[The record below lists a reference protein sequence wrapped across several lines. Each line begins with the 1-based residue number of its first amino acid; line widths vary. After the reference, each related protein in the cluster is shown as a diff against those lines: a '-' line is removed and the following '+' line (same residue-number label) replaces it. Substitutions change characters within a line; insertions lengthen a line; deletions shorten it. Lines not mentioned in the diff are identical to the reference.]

1 VPIVLVYISS
11 LMLASE
17 IRSRFLAFFES
28 HGHAVR
34 SSSSL
39 VPMDDPTL
47 LFTNAGMVQFKEYFL
62 GQSTADWKRAVTAQ
76 RCLRVSGKHND
87 LENVGYTARHHT
99 LFEMLGNFSFGDYFK
114 KEAIFFG
121 WDFLT
126 REVGLDGTRMTV
138 SVFREDDDAYELWHK
153 TMGIPASRIVRFD
166 EKDNFWSMGA
176 TGPCGPCSEILYD
189 QGEGVGCGRPGCAV
203 GCDCDRFLEIWN
215 LVFMQFNQDESGT
228 RTPLPKPSIDTGM
241 GLERLAGVVQG
252 VTSNYDTDLFRP
264 ILDGISG
271 QCGVPIGKSPA
282 FDAAMRVVAD
292 HARATAFLIADGIV
306 PSNEGRGYVLR
317 RIMRRALRHGKKLG
331 FDGPFLHRVAGVVV
345 EGFREAYPELAQSAS
360 FIDTVAYQEERRFL
374 ETLDA
379 GLRMVEE
386 EFSRMSGGGN
396 VFPGEVAFKLYDTYG
411 FPADLTADLCRERGV
426 ALDSAGFEKEM
437 EKQRAQSRV
446 SWKGGE
452 VGAQDALAG
461 ELSRAGISVDFV
473 GYERIE
479 SDARVVAVFRE
490 GRRVPSAASGE
501 EAELVT
507 DVTPFYGESGG
518 QAGDTGEVQGDGF
531 ALRVEDTRRVSA
543 DQVIHRVKVLSGTLR
558 EGQGARLRIDETSR
572 RLTEGNHTATHLLQ
586 AALRKILGTHVKQ
599 AGSYVG
605 PDKLRFDF
613 SHFEALS
620 PETLSAVEEEV
631 NRVVFS
637 PRPVTWESLPYEQA
651 VAAGAMAFFG
661 EKYADVVRM
670 VTVPEVSRELC
681 GGTHVRNTSEIGLF
695 HILSE
700 GAVAAGVRRIEAVT
714 GLPAWRCLREEA
726 GMLHGM
732 ARELKVAAPEVPE
745 RVRKLSGQIKA
756 LEKALQEA
764 RRRSSRDLVGEILSG
779 AKEVGGVRRVSA
791 EVEAMDPAALRD
803 LADAVKGKLSSGIL
817 LLGARE
823 GERCHLVAGVTSDLT
838 GRFSA
843 SDIVRKA
850 AALVGG
856 GGGGRKDMAQ
866 AGGSRVEH
874 LQEAL
879 ASISTWE

>member
-1 VPIVLVYISS
+1 MSKTGAQL
-11 LMLASE
+11 
-17 IRSRFLAFFES
+17 RSAFLAYFEKN
-28 HGHAVR
+28 GHKILPSA
-34 SSSSL
+34 SL
-39 VPMDDPTL
+39 VPGNDPTL

-62 GQSTADWKRAVTAQ
+62 GLSSADWKRAATAQ

-114 KEAIFFG
+114 KDAIFFG

-126 REVGLDGTRMTV
+126 REVGLDGARMTV
-138 SVFREDDDAYELWHK
+138 SVFREDDEAYDLWHK

-166 EKDNFWSMGA
+166 EKDNFWSMGP

-189 QGEGVGCGRPGCAV
+189 QGEGVGCGRPGCSV

-241 GLERLAGVVQG
+241 GLERLAGVAQG

-264 ILDGISG
+264 ILEGISRR
-271 QCGVPIGKSPA
+271 CGIPPGKSPVL
-282 FDAAMRVVAD
+282 DAAMRVVAD

-306 PSNEGRGYVLR
+306 PSNDGRGYVLR

-331 FDGPFLHRVAGVVV
+331 FDGPFLHRVAGTVV
-345 EGFREAYPELAQSAS
+345 EEFREAYPGLGQSAT
-360 FIDTVAYQEERRFL
+360 FIDTVAFQEERRFL

-386 EFSRMSGGGN
+386 EFSLMSRTGGK
-396 VFPGEVAFKLYDTYG
+396 VFPGEVAFRLYDTYG
-411 FPADLTADLCRERGV
+411 FPADLTADLCRERGF
-426 ALDSAGFEKEM
+426 ALDPSGFEAEM

-446 SWKGGE
+446 SWKGGD
-452 VGAQDALAG
+452 VGAQDAVAD
-461 ELSRAGISVDFV
+461 ELSRAGISVEFV
-473 GYERIE
+473 GYERLE
-479 SDARVVAVFRE
+479 SDARVVAIFRD
-490 GRRVPSAASGE
+490 GVRVDFASAGE

-518 QAGDTGEVQGDGF
+518 QAGDIGEVQGDDF
-531 ALRVEDTRRVSA
+531 SLRVRDTRRPSA
-543 DQVIHRVKVLSGTLR
+543 DQVIHRVQVLSGTVR
-558 EGQGARLRIDETSR
+558 EGQTARLRVDDPVR
-572 RLTEGNHTATHLLQ
+572 RLTQGNHTATHLLQ

-620 PETLSAVEEEV
+620 GETLYAVEEEV
-631 NRVVFS
+631 NRAVFS
-637 PRPVTWESLPYEQA
+637 PRPVAWEYLPYEKA

-661 EKYADVVRM
+661 EKYADIVRM
-670 VTVPEVSRELC
+670 VTVPDVSRELC
-681 GGTHVRNTSEIGLF
+681 GGTHVRNTAEIGLF

-714 GLPAWRCLREEA
+714 GLPAWRRLREEA
-726 GMLHGM
+726 ETLHGV
-732 ARELKVAAPEVPE
+732 ARELKVAAPEVPD
-745 RVRKLSGQIKA
+745 RVRKLAAQIKA
-756 LEKALQEA
+756 LEKSLQEA

-779 AKEVGGVRRVSA
+779 ARESGGVRRVAA
-791 EVEAMDPAALRD
+791 EVEPMDAAALRE
-803 LADAVKGKLSSGIL
+803 LADSLKGKLSSGIL

-823 GERCHLVAGVTSDLT
+823 GDRCHLVAGVTADLT

-866 AGGSRVEH
+866 AGGSRVEK
-874 LQEAL
+874 LPEAL
-879 ASISTWE
+879 ASISSWE

>member
-1 VPIVLVYISS
+1 MSMTGAQL
-11 LMLASE
+11 
-17 IRSRFLAFFES
+17 RSAFLEYFGKN
-28 HGHAVR
+28 GHKILPSA
-34 SSSSL
+34 SL
-39 VPMDDPTL
+39 VPTNDPTL
-47 LFTNAGMVQFKEYFL
+47 LFTNSGMVQFKEYFL
-62 GQSTADWKRAVTAQ
+62 GQSTADWKRAATAQ

-138 SVFREDDDAYELWHK
+138 SVFREDDDAYDLWHK
-153 TMGIPASRIVRFD
+153 TMGIPASRVVRFD

-189 QGEGVGCGRPGCAV
+189 QGEGVGCGRPGCAA

-228 RTPLPKPSIDTGM
+228 RTALPKPSIDTGM

-264 ILDGISG
+264 ILDGISR
-271 QCGVPIGKSPA
+271 QCGVPVGTSPA
-282 FDAAMRVVAD
+282 LDAAMRVVAD

-331 FDGPFLHRVAGVVV
+331 FDGPFLHRVAGIVV
-345 EGFREAYPELAQSAS
+345 EEFREAYPGLAQSAS
-360 FIDTVAYQEERRFL
+360 FVDTVAFQEERRFL

-386 EFSRMSGGGN
+386 EFSRMSGGGK

-437 EKQRAQSRV
+437 ERQRAQSRV

-452 VGAQDALAG
+452 IGAQDAVAG

-473 GYERIE
+473 GYERME
-479 SDARVVAVFRE
+479 SDARVVAVFRQGE
-490 GRRVPSAASGE
+490 RVASAAEGE
-501 EAELVT
+501 EADLVT

-518 QAGDTGEVQGDGF
+518 QAGDTGDALGDGF
-531 ALRVEDTRRVSA
+531 ALRVQDTRRVSA
-543 DQVIHRVKVLSGTLR
+543 DKVIHRVKILSGTLR
-558 EGQGARLRIDETSR
+558 EGQGARLRVDETSR
-572 RLTEGNHTATHLLQ
+572 RLTQGNHTATHLLQ
-586 AALRKILGTHVKQ
+586 AALRKVLGTHVKQ

-620 PETLSAVEEEV
+620 PETLSSVEEEV

-661 EKYADVVRM
+661 EKYADIVRM

-681 GGTHVRNTSEIGLF
+681 GGTHVRNTAEIGLF
-695 HILSE
+695 HILTE

-726 GMLHGM
+726 GTLHGV

-745 RVRKLSGQIKA
+745 RVRKLSAQIKS

-779 AKEVGGVRRVSA
+779 VKEVAGVRRVSA
-791 EVEAMDPAALRD
+791 EVEVMDAAALRD

-866 AGGSRVEH
+866 AGGSRGGN
-874 LQEAL
+874 LPEAL

>member
-1 VPIVLVYISS
+1 MSMTGAQL
-11 LMLASE
+11 
-17 IRSRFLAFFES
+17 RSAFLDYFAKN
-28 HGHAVR
+28 GHKILPSA
-34 SSSSL
+34 SL
-39 VPMDDPTL
+39 VPGNDPSL

-62 GQSTADWKRAVTAQ
+62 GQATADWKRATTAQ

-138 SVFREDDDAYELWHK
+138 SVFREDDEAYDLWHK
-153 TMGIPASRIVRFD
+153 TMGIPASRVVRFD

-228 RTPLPKPSIDTGM
+228 RTALPKPSIDTGM

-264 ILDGISG
+264 ILDGISR
-271 QCGVPIGKSPA
+271 QCGVPVGTSPA
-282 FDAAMRVVAD
+282 LDAAMRVVAD

-331 FDGPFLHRVAGVVV
+331 FDGPFLHRVAGIVV
-345 EGFREAYPELAQSAS
+345 EEFREAYPGLAQSAS
-360 FIDTVAYQEERRFL
+360 FVDTVAFQEERRFL

-386 EFSRMSGGGN
+386 EFSRMSGGGK

-437 EKQRAQSRV
+437 ERQRAQSRV

-452 VGAQDALAG
+452 IGAQDAVAG

-473 GYERIE
+473 GYERME
-479 SDARVVAVFRE
+479 SDARVVAVFRQGE
-490 GRRVPSAASGE
+490 RVASAAEGE
-501 EAELVT
+501 EADLVT

-518 QAGDTGEVQGDGF
+518 QAGDTGDALGDGF
-531 ALRVEDTRRVSA
+531 ALRVQDTRRVSA
-543 DQVIHRVKVLSGTLR
+543 DKVIHRVKILSGTLR
-558 EGQGARLRIDETSR
+558 EGQGARLRVDETSR
-572 RLTEGNHTATHLLQ
+572 RFTQGNHTATHLLQ
-586 AALRKILGTHVKQ
+586 AALRKVLGTHVKQ

-661 EKYADVVRM
+661 EKYADIVRM

-681 GGTHVRNTSEIGLF
+681 GGTHVRNTAEIGLF

-714 GLPAWRCLREEA
+714 GLPAWRVLREEA
-726 GMLHGM
+726 GTLHDV
-732 ARELKVAAPEVPE
+732 ARELKVAAPEVPD
-745 RVRKLSGQIKA
+745 RVRKLAAQIKA
-756 LEKALQEA
+756 SEKALQEA

-779 AKEVGGVRRVSA
+779 AKEVAGVRRVAA
-791 EVEAMDPAALRD
+791 EVEAMDAAALRD

-823 GERCHLVAGVTSDLT
+823 GERCHLVAGVTPDLT

-850 AALVGG
+850 AAVVGG

-866 AGGSRVEH
+866 AGGSRGGN
-874 LQEAL
+874 LPEAL

>member
-1 VPIVLVYISS
+1 MSMTGAQL
-11 LMLASE
+11 
-17 IRSRFLAFFES
+17 RSAFLDYFGRN
-28 HGHAVR
+28 GHKILPSA
-34 SSSSL
+34 SL
-39 VPMDDPTL
+39 VPGNDPTL

-62 GQSTADWKRAVTAQ
+62 GAATADWKRATTAQ

-126 REVGLDGTRMTV
+126 REVGLDGKRMTV
-138 SVFREDDDAYELWHK
+138 SVFREDDEAYDLWHK
-153 TMGIPASRIVRFD
+153 TMGIPASRVVRFD

-215 LVFMQFNQDESGT
+215 LVFMQFNQDESGK

-264 ILDGISG
+264 ILDGISR
-271 QCGVPIGKSPA
+271 QCGVPVGKSPPL
-282 FDAAMRVVAD
+282 DAAMRVVAD

-331 FDGPFLHRVAGVVV
+331 FDGPFLHKVAGIVVD
-345 EGFREAYPELAQSAS
+345 EFQEAYPGLAQSAS
-360 FIDTVAYQEERRFL
+360 FVDTVAFQEERRFL

-386 EFSRMSGGGN
+386 EFSRMSGGVK
-396 VFPGEVAFKLYDTYG
+396 VFPGEVAFRLYDTYG

-426 ALDSAGFEKEM
+426 ALDTAGFEKEM

-452 VGAQDALAG
+452 VGVQDAVAG

-473 GYERIE
+473 GYERME
-479 SDARVVAVFRE
+479 SDARVVAVFRQGE
-490 GRRVPSAASGE
+490 RVASAAAGE

-518 QAGDTGEVQGDGF
+518 QAGDIGDVRGDGF
-531 ALRVEDTRRVSA
+531 ALQVRDTRRVSA
-543 DQVIHRVKVLSGTLR
+543 DQVIHRVKVLSGAIR
-558 EGQGARLRIDETSR
+558 EGQAARLRVDEASR
-572 RLTEGNHTATHLLQ
+572 RLTQGNHTATHLLQ

-620 PETLSAVEEEV
+620 SETLSAVEEEV

-661 EKYADVVRM
+661 EKYADIVRM

-681 GGTHVRNTSEIGLF
+681 GGTHVRNTAEIGLF
-695 HILSE
+695 RILSE

-714 GLPAWRCLREEA
+714 GLPAWRSLQEEA
-726 GMLHGM
+726 GILHGV

-745 RVRKLSGQIKA
+745 RVRRLSAQIKA

-764 RRRSSRDLVGEILSG
+764 RRRSSRDLVGEILSL
-779 AKEVGGVRRVSA
+779 ASEVAGVRRVSA
-791 EVEAMDPAALRD
+791 EVEAMDAAALRD

-817 LLGARE
+817 LLGVRE
-823 GERCHLVAGVTSDLT
+823 GERCHLVAGVTPDLT
-838 GRFSA
+838 KRFSA

-866 AGGSRVEH
+866 AGGPLVGN
-874 LQEAL
+874 LPEAL

>member
-1 VPIVLVYISS
+1 MSMTGAQL
-11 LMLASE
+11 
-17 IRSRFLAFFES
+17 RSAFLDYFGKN
-28 HGHAVR
+28 GHKILPGA
-34 SSSSL
+34 SL
-39 VPMDDPTL
+39 VPANDPTL

-62 GQSTADWKRAVTAQ
+62 GQATADWKRAATAQ

-126 REVGLDGTRMTV
+126 REVGIDGARMTV
-138 SVFREDDDAYELWHK
+138 SVFREDDEAYDLWHK
-153 TMGIPASRIVRFD
+153 AMGIPDSRIVRFD
-166 EKDNFWSMGA
+166 EKDNFWSMGP

-252 VTSNYDTDLFRP
+252 VTSNYDTDLFLP
-264 ILDGISG
+264 ILDGISR
-271 QCGVPIGKSPA
+271 QCGVPAGKSPA
-282 FDAAMRVVAD
+282 LDAAMRVVAD

-317 RIMRRALRHGKKLG
+317 RIMRRALRYGKKLG
-331 FDGPFLHRVAGVVV
+331 FDGPFLHRVAGIVV
-345 EGFREAYPELAQSAS
+345 EEFRGAYPGLAQSAS
-360 FIDTVAYQEERRFL
+360 FVDTVAFQEERRFL

-386 EFSRMSGGGN
+386 EFSRMSGSGK

-426 ALDSAGFEKEM
+426 SLDSAGFEKEM
-437 EKQRAQSRV
+437 ERQRAQSRV

-452 VGAQDALAG
+452 VGAQDAVAD

-473 GYERIE
+473 GYERTD
-479 SDARVVAVFRE
+479 SDARVVAVFRQ
-490 GRRVPSAASGE
+490 GTRVASAAAGE
-501 EAELVT
+501 EVEMVT

-518 QAGDTGEVQGDGF
+518 QAGDTGEVRGDGF
-531 ALRVEDTRRVSA
+531 ALRVQDTRRVSA
-543 DQVIHRVKVLSGTLR
+543 DQVIHRVQVLSGTLR
-558 EGQGARLRIDETSR
+558 EGQGARLRVDEASR
-572 RLTEGNHTATHLLQ
+572 RLTQGNHTATHLLQ

-620 PETLSAVEEEV
+620 PETLSEVEEEV

-637 PRPVTWESLPYEQA
+637 PRAVTWESLPYEQA

-661 EKYADVVRM
+661 EKYADIVRM

-681 GGTHVRNTSEIGLF
+681 GGTHVRNTAEIGLF

-726 GMLHGM
+726 GTLHGV

-745 RVRKLSGQIKA
+745 RVRKLSAQIKA

-764 RRRSSRDLVGEILSG
+764 RRRSSRDMVGEILSG
-779 AKEVGGVRRVSA
+779 VKEVAGVRRVSA
-791 EVEAMDPAALRD
+791 EVEAMDAAALRD

-823 GERCHLVAGVTSDLT
+823 GDRCHLVAGVTPDLT

-850 AALVGG
+850 AAVVGG

-866 AGGSRVEH
+866 AGGPRVGN
-874 LQEAL
+874 LPEAL

>member
-1 VPIVLVYISS
+1 MTGAQL
-11 LMLASE
+11 
-17 IRSRFLAFFES
+17 RSAFLDYFGKN
-28 HGHAVR
+28 GHKILPGA
-34 SSSSL
+34 SL
-39 VPMDDPTL
+39 VPTNDPTL

-62 GQSTADWKRAVTAQ
+62 GQSTADWKRAATAQ

-87 LENVGYTARHHT
+87 LDNVGYTARHHT

-114 KEAIFFG
+114 KDAIFFG

-126 REVGLDGTRMTV
+126 REVGLDGARMTV
-138 SVFREDDDAYELWHK
+138 SVFREDDEAYDLWHR

-215 LVFMQFNQDESGT
+215 LVFMQFDQDESGT

-264 ILDGISG
+264 ILDGISR
-271 QCGVPIGKSPA
+271 QCGVPLGKSPA
-282 FDAAMRVVAD
+282 YDAAMRVVAD

-331 FDGPFLHRVAGVVV
+331 FDGPFLHRVAGIVV
-345 EGFREAYPELAQSAS
+345 EEFREAYPGLAQSAS
-360 FIDTVAYQEERRFL
+360 FIDTVAFQEERRFL

-386 EFSRMSGGGN
+386 EFSRMSGGCK

-426 ALDSAGFEKEM
+426 ALDSEGFGKEM

-452 VGAQDALAG
+452 IGAQDAVAG

-473 GYERIE
+473 GYERLE
-479 SDARVVAVFRE
+479 SDARVVAVFRQ
-490 GRRVPSAASGE
+490 GARVASAAAGE

-518 QAGDTGEVQGDGF
+518 QAGDTGDVQGDDF
-531 ALRVEDTRRVSA
+531 ALRVEDTRRVSSG
-543 DQVIHRVKVLSGTLR
+543 QIIHRVKVLSGTLR
-558 EGQGARLRIDETSR
+558 EGQAARLRVDETSR

-613 SHFEALS
+613 SHFDALS

-661 EKYADVVRM
+661 EKYADIVRM

-681 GGTHVRNTSEIGLF
+681 GGTHVRNTAGIGLF

-726 GMLHGM
+726 GTLHGV
-732 ARELKVAAPEVPE
+732 ARELNVAAPEVPE

-764 RRRSSRDLVGEILSG
+764 RRRSSRDLVGEILSF
-779 AKEVGGVRRVSA
+779 ASEVAGVRRVSA
-791 EVEAMDPAALRD
+791 EVEAMDAAALRD

-823 GERCHLVAGVTSDLT
+823 GERCHLVAGVTPDLT

-850 AALVGG
+850 ATLVGG

-866 AGGSRVEH
+866 AGGSRVEK
-874 LQEAL
+874 LPEAL

>member
-1 VPIVLVYISS
+1 MSMTGAQL
-11 LMLASE
+11 
-17 IRSRFLAFFES
+17 RSAFLDYFGKN
-28 HGHAVR
+28 GHKILPGA
-34 SSSSL
+34 SL
-39 VPMDDPTL
+39 VPGNDPTL
-47 LFTNAGMVQFKEYFL
+47 LFTNSGMVQFKEYFL
-62 GQSTADWKRAVTAQ
+62 GMSTADWKRATTAQ

-138 SVFREDDDAYELWHK
+138 SVFREDDEAYDLWHK
-153 TMGIPASRIVRFD
+153 TMGVPASRIVRFD

-215 LVFMQFNQDESGT
+215 LVFMQFDQDESGT
-228 RTPLPKPSIDTGM
+228 RTPLPRPSIDTGM

-252 VTSNYDTDLFRP
+252 VTSNYETDLFRP
-264 ILDGISG
+264 ILDGISR
-271 QCGVPIGKSPA
+271 QCGVPVGDSPVL
-282 FDAAMRVVAD
+282 DAAMRVVAD

-331 FDGPFLHRVAGVVV
+331 FDGPFLHRVAGIVV
-345 EGFREAYPELAQSAS
+345 EEFREAYPGLAQSAS
-360 FIDTVAYQEERRFL
+360 FIDTVAFQEERRFL

-379 GLRMVEE
+379 GLRMIEE
-386 EFSRMSGGGN
+386 EFSRMSGGGK
-396 VFPGEVAFKLYDTYG
+396 VFPGEVAFRLYDTYG

-426 ALDSAGFEKEM
+426 ALDSEGFEKEM

-452 VGAQDALAG
+452 IGAQDAVAG
-461 ELSRAGISVDFV
+461 ELSRAGISVEFV
-473 GYERIE
+473 GYERME
-479 SDARVVAVFRE
+479 SDARVVAVFRQ
-490 GRRVPSAASGE
+490 GARVASAASGE
-501 EAELVT
+501 EAEMVT

-518 QAGDTGEVQGDGF
+518 QAGDTGDAQGDGF
-531 ALRVEDTRRVSA
+531 TLRVQDTRRMAA
-543 DQVIHRVKVLSGTLR
+543 DQVVHRVKVLSGTLR
-558 EGQGARLRIDETSR
+558 EGQGARLRVDETSR
-572 RLTEGNHTATHLLQ
+572 RLTQGNHTATHLLQ

-620 PETLSAVEEEV
+620 PETLSAVEEEA

-681 GGTHVRNTSEIGLF
+681 GGTHVRNTAEIGLF

-700 GAVAAGVRRIEAVT
+700 GAVAAGVRRVEAVT

-726 GMLHGM
+726 GTLHGV
-732 ARELKVAAPEVPE
+732 ARELNVAAPDVPE
-745 RVRKLSGQIKA
+745 RVRKLSAQIKA

-764 RRRSSRDLVGEILSG
+764 RRRSSRDLVGEILSF
-779 AKEVGGVRRVSA
+779 ASEVAGVRRVSA
-791 EVEAMDPAALRD
+791 EVEAMDAAALRD

-817 LLGARE
+817 LLGARD
-823 GERCHLVAGVTSDLT
+823 GERCHLVAGVTPDLT

-866 AGGSRVEH
+866 AGGSRVGN
-874 LQEAL
+874 LPEAL

>member
-1 VPIVLVYISS
+1 MSKTGAQL
-11 LMLASE
+11 
-17 IRSRFLAFFES
+17 RSAFLAYFEKN
-28 HGHAVR
+28 GHKILPSA
-34 SSSSL
+34 SL
-39 VPMDDPTL
+39 VPGNDPTL

-62 GQSTADWKRAVTAQ
+62 GLSSADWKRAATAQ

-114 KEAIFFG
+114 KDAIFFG

-126 REVGLDGTRMTV
+126 REVGLDGARMTV
-138 SVFREDDDAYELWHK
+138 SVFREDDEAYDLWHK

-189 QGEGVGCGRPGCAV
+189 QGEGVGCGRPGCSV

-241 GLERLAGVVQG
+241 GLERLAGVAQG

-264 ILDGISG
+264 ILEGISRR
-271 QCGVPIGKSPA
+271 CGIPPGKSPVL
-282 FDAAMRVVAD
+282 DAAMRVVAD

-306 PSNEGRGYVLR
+306 PSNDGRGYVLR

-331 FDGPFLHRVAGVVV
+331 FDGPFLHRVAGTVV
-345 EGFREAYPELAQSAS
+345 EEFREAYPGLGQSAT
-360 FIDTVAYQEERRFL
+360 FIDTVAFQEERRFL

-386 EFSRMSGGGN
+386 EFSLMSRTGGK
-396 VFPGEVAFKLYDTYG
+396 VFPGEVAFRLYDTYG
-411 FPADLTADLCRERGV
+411 FPADLTADLCRERGF
-426 ALDSAGFEKEM
+426 ALDPSGFEAEM

-452 VGAQDALAG
+452 VGAQDAVAD
-461 ELSRAGISVDFV
+461 ELSRAGISVEFV
-473 GYERIE
+473 GYERLE
-479 SDARVVAVFRE
+479 SDARVVAIFRD
-490 GRRVPSAASGE
+490 GVRVDFASAGE

-518 QAGDTGEVQGDGF
+518 QAGDIGDVQGDDF
-531 ALRVEDTRRVSA
+531 SLRVRDTRRPSA
-543 DQVIHRVKVLSGTLR
+543 DQVIHRVQVLSGTVR
-558 EGQGARLRIDETSR
+558 EGQTARLRVDDPVR
-572 RLTEGNHTATHLLQ
+572 RLTQGNHTATHLLQ

-620 PETLSAVEEEV
+620 GETLYAVEEEV
-631 NRVVFS
+631 NRAVFS
-637 PRPVTWESLPYEQA
+637 PRPVAWEYLPYEKA

-661 EKYADVVRM
+661 EKYADIVRM
-670 VTVPEVSRELC
+670 VTVPDVSRELC
-681 GGTHVRNTSEIGLF
+681 GGTHVRNTAEIGLF

-714 GLPAWRCLREEA
+714 GLPAWRRLREEA
-726 GMLHGM
+726 ETLHGV
-732 ARELKVAAPEVPE
+732 ARELKVAAPEVPD
-745 RVRKLSGQIKA
+745 RVRKLAAQIKA
-756 LEKALQEA
+756 LEKSLQEA

-779 AKEVGGVRRVSA
+779 ARESGGVRRVAA
-791 EVEAMDPAALRD
+791 EVEPMDAAALRE
-803 LADAVKGKLSSGIL
+803 LADSLKGKLSSGIL

-823 GERCHLVAGVTSDLT
+823 GDRCHLVAGVTADLT

-866 AGGSRVEH
+866 AGGSRVEK
-874 LQEAL
+874 LPEAL
-879 ASISTWE
+879 ASISSWE

>member
-1 VPIVLVYISS
+1 MSMTGAQL
-11 LMLASE
+11 
-17 IRSRFLAFFES
+17 RSAFLDYFAKN
-28 HGHAVR
+28 GHKILPSA
-34 SSSSL
+34 SL
-39 VPMDDPTL
+39 VPGNDPSL

-62 GQSTADWKRAVTAQ
+62 GQATADWKRATTAQ

-138 SVFREDDDAYELWHK
+138 SVFREDDEAYDLWHK
-153 TMGIPASRIVRFD
+153 TMGIPASRVVRFD

-264 ILDGISG
+264 ILDGISR
-271 QCGVPIGKSPA
+271 QCGVPVGTSPA
-282 FDAAMRVVAD
+282 LDAAMRVVAD

-331 FDGPFLHRVAGVVV
+331 FDGPFLHRVAGIVV
-345 EGFREAYPELAQSAS
+345 EEFREAYPGLAQSAS
-360 FIDTVAYQEERRFL
+360 FVDTVAFQEERRFL

-386 EFSRMSGGGN
+386 EFSRMSGGRKI
-396 VFPGEVAFKLYDTYG
+396 FPGEVAFKLYDTYG

-437 EKQRAQSRV
+437 ERQRAQSRV

-452 VGAQDALAG
+452 IGAQDAVAG

-473 GYERIE
+473 GYERME
-479 SDARVVAVFRE
+479 SDARVVAVFRQGE
-490 GRRVPSAASGE
+490 RVASAAEGE

-518 QAGDTGEVQGDGF
+518 QAGDTGDALGDGF
-531 ALRVEDTRRVSA
+531 ALRVQDTRRVSA
-543 DQVIHRVKVLSGTLR
+543 DKVIHRVKILSGTLR
-558 EGQGARLRIDETSR
+558 EGQGARLRVDETSR
-572 RLTEGNHTATHLLQ
+572 RLTQGNHTATHLLQ
-586 AALRKILGTHVKQ
+586 AALRKVLGTHVKQ

-620 PETLSAVEEEV
+620 PETLSSVEEEV

-661 EKYADVVRM
+661 EKYADIVRM

-681 GGTHVRNTSEIGLF
+681 GGTHVRNTAEIGLF

-714 GLPAWRCLREEA
+714 GLPAWRVLREEA
-726 GMLHGM
+726 GTLHDV
-732 ARELKVAAPEVPE
+732 ARELKVAAPEVPD
-745 RVRKLSGQIKA
+745 RVRKLAAQIKA
-756 LEKALQEA
+756 SEKALQEA

-779 AKEVGGVRRVSA
+779 AKEVAGIRRVAA
-791 EVEAMDPAALRD
+791 EVEAMDAAALRD

-823 GERCHLVAGVTSDLT
+823 GERCHLVAGVTPDLT

-850 AALVGG
+850 AAVVGG

-866 AGGSRVEH
+866 AGGSRGGN
-874 LQEAL
+874 LPEAL

>member
-1 VPIVLVYISS
+1 MSITGAQL
-11 LMLASE
+11 
-17 IRSRFLAFFES
+17 RSTFLEYFGKN
-28 HGHAVR
+28 GHKILPGA
-34 SSSSL
+34 SL
-39 VPMDDPTL
+39 VPANDPTL

-62 GQSTADWKRAVTAQ
+62 GQSTSDWKRATTAQ

-126 REVGLDGTRMTV
+126 REIGLDGTRMIV
-138 SVFREDDDAYELWHK
+138 SVFREDDESYDLWHK
-153 TMGIPASRIVRFD
+153 TIGIPASRIVRFD
-166 EKDNFWSMGA
+166 EKDNFWSMGP

-252 VTSNYDTDLFRP
+252 VTSNYETDLFRP
-264 ILDGISG
+264 ILDGISR

-282 FDAAMRVVAD
+282 LDAAMRVVAD

-331 FDGPFLHRVAGVVV
+331 FDGPFLHRVAGIVV
-345 EGFREAYPELAQSAS
+345 EEFQEAYAGLAQSAS
-360 FIDTVAYQEERRFL
+360 FIDTVAFQEERRFL

-386 EFSRMSGGGN
+386 EFSRMPGGRKI
-396 VFPGEVAFKLYDTYG
+396 FPGEVAFKLYDTYG
-411 FPADLTADLCRERGV
+411 FPADLTADLCRERGF

-437 EKQRAQSRV
+437 EKQRAQSRE

-452 VGAQDALAG
+452 VGAQDALADD
-461 ELSRAGISVDFV
+461 LSRTGISVDFV
-473 GYERIE
+473 GYERME
-479 SDARVVAVFRE
+479 TDARVVAVFRQ
-490 GRRVPSAASGE
+490 GARVTSAAPGE
-501 EAELVT
+501 EVELVT

-518 QAGDTGEVQGDGF
+518 QAGDSGDVQGDGF
-531 ALRVEDTRRVSA
+531 ALRVHDTRRASTG
-543 DQVIHRVKVLSGTLR
+543 QIIHRVKVLSGTLR
-558 EGQGARLRIDETSR
+558 EGQEARLRVDKTSR
-572 RLTEGNHTATHLLQ
+572 RRTEGNHTATHLLQ

-613 SHFEALS
+613 SHFEALA

-631 NRVVFS
+631 NRVIFS

-661 EKYADVVRM
+661 EKYADIVRM

-681 GGTHVRNTSEIGLF
+681 GGTHVRNTAEIGLF
-695 HILSE
+695 HIVSE

-714 GLPAWRCLREEA
+714 GFPAWRCLREEA
-726 GMLHGM
+726 GTLHGV
-732 ARELKVAAPEVPE
+732 ARELKVAALEVPE
-745 RVRKLSGQIKA
+745 RVRKLSAQIKA
-756 LEKALQEA
+756 LEKSLQEV

-779 AKEVGGVRRVSA
+779 AKEVAGVRRVSA
-791 EVEAMDPAALRD
+791 EVEAMDAAALRD
-803 LADAVKGKLSSGIL
+803 LADAVKGKLLSGIL

-866 AGGSRVEH
+866 AGGSRVEN
-874 LQEAL
+874 LPEAL

>member
-1 VPIVLVYISS
+1 MPMTGAQL
-11 LMLASE
+11 
-17 IRSRFLAFFES
+17 RSAFLDYFGRN
-28 HGHAVR
+28 GHKILPGA
-34 SSSSL
+34 SL
-39 VPMDDPTL
+39 VPGNDPTL

-62 GQSTADWKRAVTAQ
+62 GLSTADWKRATTAQ

-87 LENVGYTARHHT
+87 LDNVGYTARHHT

-114 KEAIFFG
+114 KDAIFFG

-126 REVGLDGTRMTV
+126 REVGLDGKRMTV
-138 SVFREDDDAYELWHK
+138 SVFREDDEAYDLWHR

-215 LVFMQFNQDESGT
+215 LVFMQFDQDETGA

-264 ILDGISG
+264 IIEGISR
-271 QCGVPIGKSPA
+271 QCGVPSGKTPA
-282 FDAAMRVVAD
+282 LDAAMRVVAD

-331 FDGPFLHRVAGVVV
+331 FDGPFLHKVAGTVV
-345 EGFREAYPELAQSAS
+345 EEFREAYPGLAQSAS
-360 FIDTVAYQEERRFL
+360 FVDTVAFQEERRFL

-379 GLRMVEE
+379 GLRMVED
-386 EFSRMSGGGN
+386 EFSRMSADCK

-426 ALDSAGFEKEM
+426 SLDSAGFEKEM
-437 EKQRAQSRV
+437 ERQRAQSRV

-452 VGAQDALAG
+452 IGVQDAVG
-461 ELSRAGISVDFV
+461 SELSRAGITVGFV
-473 GYERIE
+473 GYERTE
-479 SDARVVAVFRE
+479 SDARVVAVFRD
-490 GRRVPSAASGE
+490 GVRVASAASGE

-518 QAGDTGEVQGDGF
+518 QAGDTGEVRGDGF
-531 ALRVEDTRRVSA
+531 TLEVSDTRRVSA
-543 DQVIHRVKVLSGTLR
+543 DHVVHRVKVLSGTVR
-558 EGQGARLRIDETSR
+558 EGLSARLRVDGASR
-572 RLTEGNHTATHLLQ
+572 GLTQANHTATHLLQ

-631 NRVVFS
+631 NRAVFS
-637 PRPVTWESLPYEQA
+637 PRPVTWESIPYEKA

-695 HILSE
+695 RILSE

-726 GMLHGM
+726 ESLHGV

-745 RVRKLSGQIKA
+745 RVRKLSAQIRA

-764 RRRSSRDLVGEILSG
+764 RRRSSRDLVGEILAG
-779 AKEVGGVRRVSA
+779 AKESAGVRRVSA
-791 EVEAMDPAALRD
+791 EVESMDAAALRD
-803 LADAVKGKLSSGIL
+803 LADAVKGKLSGGIL
-817 LLGARE
+817 LLGSRE
-823 GERCHLVAGVTSDLT
+823 GERCHLVAGVTPDLT

-866 AGGSRVEH
+866 AGGSRVGN
-874 LQEAL
+874 LPEAL
-879 ASISTWE
+879 ASIFTWE

>member
-1 VPIVLVYISS
+1 MSKTGAQL
-11 LMLASE
+11 
-17 IRSRFLAFFES
+17 RSAFLAYFEKN
-28 HGHAVR
+28 GHKILPSA
-34 SSSSL
+34 SL
-39 VPMDDPTL
+39 VPGNDPTL

-62 GQSTADWKRAVTAQ
+62 GLSSADWKRAATAQ

-114 KEAIFFG
+114 KDAIFFG

-126 REVGLDGTRMTV
+126 REVGLDGARMTV
-138 SVFREDDDAYELWHK
+138 SVFREDDEAYDLWHK

-166 EKDNFWSMGA
+166 EKDNFWSMGP

-189 QGEGVGCGRPGCAV
+189 QGEGVGCGRPGCSV

-241 GLERLAGVVQG
+241 GLERLAGVAQG

-264 ILDGISG
+264 ILEGISRR
-271 QCGVPIGKSPA
+271 CGIPPGKSPVL
-282 FDAAMRVVAD
+282 DAAMRVVAD

-306 PSNEGRGYVLR
+306 PSNDGRGYVLR

-331 FDGPFLHRVAGVVV
+331 FDGPFLHRVAGTVV
-345 EGFREAYPELAQSAS
+345 EEFREAYPGLGQSAT
-360 FIDTVAYQEERRFL
+360 FIDTVAFQEERRFL

-386 EFSRMSGGGN
+386 EFSLMSRTGGK
-396 VFPGEVAFKLYDTYG
+396 VFPGEVAFRLYDTYG
-411 FPADLTADLCRERGV
+411 FPADLTADLCRERGF
-426 ALDSAGFEKEM
+426 ALDPSGFEAEM

-452 VGAQDALAG
+452 VGAQDAVAD
-461 ELSRAGISVDFV
+461 ELSRAGISVEFV
-473 GYERIE
+473 GYERLE
-479 SDARVVAVFRE
+479 SDARVVAIFRD
-490 GRRVPSAASGE
+490 GVRVDSASAGE

-518 QAGDTGEVQGDGF
+518 QAGDIGDVQGDDF
-531 ALRVEDTRRVSA
+531 SLRVRDTRRPSA
-543 DQVIHRVKVLSGTLR
+543 DQVIHRVQVLSGTVR
-558 EGQGARLRIDETSR
+558 EGQTARLRVDDPVR
-572 RLTEGNHTATHLLQ
+572 RLTQGNHTATHLLQ

-620 PETLSAVEEEV
+620 GETLYAVEEEV
-631 NRVVFS
+631 NRAVFS
-637 PRPVTWESLPYEQA
+637 PRPVAWEYLPYEKA

-661 EKYADVVRM
+661 EKYADIVRM
-670 VTVPEVSRELC
+670 VTVPDVSRELC
-681 GGTHVRNTSEIGLF
+681 GGTHVRNTAEIGLF

-714 GLPAWRCLREEA
+714 GLPAWRRLREEA
-726 GMLHGM
+726 ETLHGV
-732 ARELKVAAPEVPE
+732 ARELKVAAPEVPD
-745 RVRKLSGQIKA
+745 RVRKLAAQIKA
-756 LEKALQEA
+756 LEKSLQEA

-779 AKEVGGVRRVSA
+779 ARESGGVRRVAA
-791 EVEAMDPAALRD
+791 EVEPMDAAALRE
-803 LADAVKGKLSSGIL
+803 LADSLKGKLSSGIL

-823 GERCHLVAGVTSDLT
+823 GDRCHLVAGVTADLT

-866 AGGSRVEH
+866 AGGSRVEK
-874 LQEAL
+874 LPEAL
-879 ASISTWE
+879 ASISSWE

>member
-1 VPIVLVYISS
+1 MSMTGAQL
-11 LMLASE
+11 
-17 IRSRFLAFFES
+17 RSAFLDYFGKN
-28 HGHAVR
+28 GHKILPGA
-34 SSSSL
+34 SL
-39 VPMDDPTL
+39 VPTNDPTL

-138 SVFREDDDAYELWHK
+138 SVFREDDEAYDLWHK
-153 TMGIPASRIVRFD
+153 TMGVPASRIVRFD

-241 GLERLAGVVQG
+241 GLERLAAVVQG

-264 ILDGISG
+264 ILAGISR
-271 QCGVPIGKSPA
+271 QCGVSIGKTPA
-282 FDAAMRVVAD
+282 LDAAMRVVAD

-331 FDGPFLHRVAGVVV
+331 FDGPFLHRIAGVVV
-345 EGFREAYPELAQSAS
+345 GEFQEAYPALSQSAS
-360 FIDTVAYQEERRFL
+360 FIDTVAFQEERRFL

-426 ALDSAGFEKEM
+426 TLDADGFEKEM

-446 SWKGGE
+446 SWKGGD

-473 GYERIE
+473 GYERME
-479 SDARVVAVFRE
+479 SDARVVAVFLQ
-490 GRRVPSAASGE
+490 GARVASAASGE

-518 QAGDTGEVQGDGF
+518 QAGDTGDVQGDGF
-531 ALRVEDTRRVSA
+531 ALRVEDTRRVSS

-558 EGQGARLRIDETSR
+558 EGQGVRLRVDEMSR

-586 AALRKILGTHVKQ
+586 AALRAILGTHVKQ

-681 GGTHVRNTSEIGLF
+681 GGTHVRNTAEIGLF

-726 GMLHGM
+726 GTLHGV

-745 RVRKLSGQIKA
+745 RVRKLSAQIKA

-779 AKEVGGVRRVSA
+779 AKEVAGVRRVSA
-791 EVEAMDPAALRD
+791 EVEAMDAAALRD

-817 LLGARE
+817 LLGTRE
-823 GERCHLVAGVTSDLT
+823 GDRCHLVAGVTSDLT

-866 AGGSRVEH
+866 AGGSRVGN
-874 LQEAL
+874 LPEAL

>member
-1 VPIVLVYISS
+1 MSMTGAQL
-11 LMLASE
+11 
-17 IRSRFLAFFES
+17 RSAFLEYFGKN
-28 HGHAVR
+28 GHKILPSA
-34 SSSSL
+34 SL
-39 VPMDDPTL
+39 VPGTDPT
-47 LFTNAGMVQFKEYFL
+47 VQFTEYFL
-62 GQSTADWKRAVTAQ
+62 GQSTADWKRATTAQ

-138 SVFREDDDAYELWHK
+138 SVFREDDEAYDLWHK
-153 TMGIPASRIVRFD
+153 TMGIPASRVVRFD
-166 EKDNFWSMGA
+166 EKDTFWSMGA
-176 TGPCGPCSEILYD
+176 TGPSGPCSAILFD

-228 RTPLPKPSIDTGM
+228 RTTLPKPSIDTGM
-241 GLERLAGVVQG
+241 GLERLAAVAQG
-252 VTSNYDTDLFRP
+252 VTSNYDTDLFQP
-264 ILDGISG
+264 VLDGITRL
-271 QCGVPIGKSPA
+271 CGVPVGKSPA
-282 FDAAMRVVAD
+282 LDAAMRVVAD

-317 RIMRRALRHGKKLG
+317 RIMRRALRHGTKLG
-331 FDGPFLHRVAGVVV
+331 FDGPFLHRIAGIVVG
-345 EGFREAYPELAQSAS
+345 EFSEAYPGLAQSAS
-360 FIDTVAYQEERRFL
+360 FIDTVAFQEERRFL
-374 ETLDA
+374 GTLDA

-386 EFSRMSGGGN
+386 EFSRMSGGGK
-396 VFPGEVAFKLYDTYG
+396 VFPGEVAFRLYDTYG

-452 VGAQDALAG
+452 IGAQDAVAG

-473 GYERIE
+473 GYERME
-479 SDARVVAVFRE
+479 SDARVVAVFRH
-490 GRRVPSAASGE
+490 GARVPSAASGE

-518 QAGDTGEVQGDGF
+518 QAGDTGDAQGDGF
-531 ALRVEDTRRVSA
+531 TLRVQDTRRMSA
-543 DQVIHRVKVLSGTLR
+543 DQIIHRVKVLSGTLR
-558 EGQGARLRIDETSR
+558 EGKKARLRVDEASR
-572 RLTEGNHTATHLLQ
+572 RLTQRNHTATHLLQ
-586 AALRKILGTHVKQ
+586 AALRKVVGTRVKQ

-661 EKYADVVRM
+661 EKYADIVRM

-681 GGTHVRNTSEIGLF
+681 GGTHVRNTAEIGLF
-695 HILSE
+695 RILSE

-726 GMLHGM
+726 GTLHGV
-732 ARELKVAAPEVPE
+732 ARELKVAAPEVPD
-745 RVRKLSGQIKA
+745 RVRKLSAQIKA
-756 LEKALQEA
+756 LEKAVQEA

-779 AKEVGGVRRVSA
+779 AKEVAGVRRVSA
-791 EVEAMDPAALRD
+791 EVETMDAAALRD

-817 LLGARE
+817 LLGTRE
-823 GERCHLVAGVTSDLT
+823 GERCHLVAGVTPDLT

-850 AALVGG
+850 AAMVGG

-874 LQEAL
+874 LPEAL
-879 ASISTWE
+879 ASIFTWE

>member
-1 VPIVLVYISS
+1 MS
-11 LMLASE
+11 MTGAH
-17 IRSRFLAFFES
+17 IRSAFLDYFGRN
-28 HGHAVR
+28 GHKILPGA
-34 SSSSL
+34 SL
-39 VPMDDPTL
+39 VPANDPTL

-62 GQSTADWKRAVTAQ
+62 GQATADWKRATTSQ

-138 SVFREDDDAYELWHK
+138 SVFREDDEAYDLWHK
-153 TMGIPASRIVRFD
+153 TMGLPASRIVRFD

-189 QGEGVGCGRPGCAV
+189 QGEGVGCGRPECAA

-264 ILDGISG
+264 ILEGISR

-282 FDAAMRVVAD
+282 LDAAMRVVAD

-331 FDGPFLHRVAGVVV
+331 FDGPFLHRVAGIVV
-345 EGFREAYPELAQSAS
+345 EEFREAYPGLAQSAS
-360 FIDTVAYQEERRFL
+360 FVDTVAFQEERRFL

-386 EFSRMSGGGN
+386 EFSRMSGGGKI
-396 VFPGEVAFKLYDTYG
+396 FPGEVAFKLYDTYG

-473 GYERIE
+473 GYERLE
-479 SDARVVAVFRE
+479 SDARVVALFRR
-490 GRRVPSAASGE
+490 GARVASAPSGA
-501 EAELVT
+501 EADLVT

-518 QAGDTGEVQGDGF
+518 QAGDTGEIRGDGF
-531 ALRVEDTRRVSA
+531 ALRVEDTRRVAA
-543 DQVIHRVKVLSGTLR
+543 DQVVHRVKVLSGTLR
-558 EGQGARLRIDETSR
+558 EGQGARLRVDESSR

-620 PETLSAVEEEV
+620 SETLSAVEEEV

-637 PRPVTWESLPYEQA
+637 PRPVTWESLPYEEA

-661 EKYADVVRM
+661 EKYADIVRM

-681 GGTHVRNTSEIGLF
+681 GGTHVRNTAEIGLF

-726 GMLHGM
+726 GTLHGV

-745 RVRKLSGQIKA
+745 RVRRLSAQIKA

-779 AKEVGGVRRVSA
+779 AKEVAGVRRVFA
-791 EVEAMDPAALRD
+791 EVEAMDAAALRD

-823 GERCHLVAGVTSDLT
+823 GERCHLVAGVTADLT

-874 LQEAL
+874 LPEAL

>member
-1 VPIVLVYISS
+1 MSMTGAQL
-11 LMLASE
+11 
-17 IRSRFLAFFES
+17 RSAFLEYFGKN
-28 HGHAVR
+28 GHKILPSA
-34 SSSSL
+34 SL
-39 VPMDDPTL
+39 VPGNDPTL
-47 LFTNAGMVQFKEYFL
+47 LFTNAGMVQFKDYFL
-62 GQSTADWKRAVTAQ
+62 GLSTADWKRATTAQ

-138 SVFREDDDAYELWHK
+138 SVFREDDEAYDLWHK
-153 TMGIPASRIVRFD
+153 TMGIPASRVVRFD

-215 LVFMQFNQDESGT
+215 LVFMQYNQDESGT

-241 GLERLAGVVQG
+241 GLERLAGVAQG

-264 ILDGISG
+264 ILDGISR
-271 QCGVPIGKSPA
+271 QCGVPVGKSPA
-282 FDAAMRVVAD
+282 LDAAMRVVAD

-331 FDGPFLHRVAGVVV
+331 FDGPFLHKVAGTVV
-345 EGFREAYPELAQSAS
+345 EEFREAYPGLAQSAS
-360 FIDTVAYQEERRFL
+360 FVDTVAFQEERRFL

-386 EFSRMSGGGN
+386 EFSRMSGSAK
-396 VFPGEVAFKLYDTYG
+396 VFPGEVAFRLYDTYG

-426 ALDSAGFEKEM
+426 TLDSAGFEKEM

-452 VGAQDALAG
+452 IGAQDAVAG

-473 GYERIE
+473 GYERME
-479 SDARVVAVFRE
+479 SDARVVAIFRR
-490 GRRVPSAASGE
+490 GARVASAASGE

-518 QAGDTGEVQGDGF
+518 QAGDTGDVQGEGF
-531 ALRVEDTRRVSA
+531 TLRVQDTRRMSA

-558 EGQGARLRIDETSR
+558 EGQGARLRVDEASR
-572 RLTEGNHTATHLLQ
+572 RLTQGNHTATHLLQ
-586 AALRKILGTHVKQ
+586 AALRKVLGTHVKQ

-620 PETLSAVEEEV
+620 PETLSVIEEEV
-631 NRVVFS
+631 NRVIFS

-661 EKYADVVRM
+661 EKYADIVRM

-681 GGTHVRNTSEIGLF
+681 GGTHVRDTAEIGLF

-726 GMLHGM
+726 VTLHGV
-732 ARELKVAAPEVPE
+732 ARELKVAVPEVPE
-745 RVRKLSGQIKA
+745 RVRKLSAQIKA

-779 AKEVGGVRRVSA
+779 AKEIAGIRRVSA
-791 EVEAMDPAALRD
+791 EVEAMDAAALRD
-803 LADAVKGKLSSGIL
+803 LADAVKGKLASGIL
-817 LLGARE
+817 LLGSRE
-823 GERCHLVAGVTSDLT
+823 GERCHLVAGVTNDLT

-866 AGGSRVEH
+866 AGGSRVEN
-874 LQEAL
+874 LPEAL
-879 ASISTWE
+879 ASISTWK

>member
-1 VPIVLVYISS
+1 MSKTGAQL
-11 LMLASE
+11 
-17 IRSRFLAFFES
+17 RSAFLAYFEKN
-28 HGHAVR
+28 GHKILPSA
-34 SSSSL
+34 SL
-39 VPMDDPTL
+39 VPGNDPTL

-62 GQSTADWKRAVTAQ
+62 GLSSADWKRAATAQ

-114 KEAIFFG
+114 KDAIFFG

-126 REVGLDGTRMTV
+126 REVGLDGARMTV
-138 SVFREDDDAYELWHK
+138 SVFREDDEAYDLWHK

-166 EKDNFWSMGA
+166 EKDNFWSMGP

-189 QGEGVGCGRPGCAV
+189 QGEGVGCGRPGCSV

-241 GLERLAGVVQG
+241 GLERLAGVAQG

-264 ILDGISG
+264 ILEGISRR
-271 QCGVPIGKSPA
+271 CGIPPGKSPVL
-282 FDAAMRVVAD
+282 DAAMRVVAD

-306 PSNEGRGYVLR
+306 PSNDGRGYVLR

-331 FDGPFLHRVAGVVV
+331 FDGPFLHRVAGTVV
-345 EGFREAYPELAQSAS
+345 EEFREAYPGLGQSAT
-360 FIDTVAYQEERRFL
+360 FIDTVAFQEERRFL

-386 EFSRMSGGGN
+386 EFSLMSRTGGK
-396 VFPGEVAFKLYDTYG
+396 VFPGEVAFRLYDTYG
-411 FPADLTADLCRERGV
+411 FPADLTADLCRERGF
-426 ALDSAGFEKEM
+426 ALDPSGFEAEM

-452 VGAQDALAG
+452 VGAQDAVAD
-461 ELSRAGISVDFV
+461 ELSRAGISVEFV
-473 GYERIE
+473 GYERLE
-479 SDARVVAVFRE
+479 SDARVVAIFRD
-490 GRRVPSAASGE
+490 GVRVDFASAGE

-518 QAGDTGEVQGDGF
+518 QAGDIGDVQGDDF
-531 ALRVEDTRRVSA
+531 SLRVRDTRRPSA
-543 DQVIHRVKVLSGTLR
+543 DQVIHRVQVLSGTVR
-558 EGQGARLRIDETSR
+558 EGQTARLRVDDPVR
-572 RLTEGNHTATHLLQ
+572 RLTQGNHTATHLLQ

-620 PETLSAVEEEV
+620 GETLYAVEEEV
-631 NRVVFS
+631 NRAVFS
-637 PRPVTWESLPYEQA
+637 PRPVAWEYLPYEKA

-661 EKYADVVRM
+661 EKYADIVRM
-670 VTVPEVSRELC
+670 VTVPDVSRELC
-681 GGTHVRNTSEIGLF
+681 GGTHVRNTAEIGLF

-714 GLPAWRCLREEA
+714 GLPAWRRLREEA
-726 GMLHGM
+726 ETLHGV
-732 ARELKVAAPEVPE
+732 ARELKVAAPEVPD
-745 RVRKLSGQIKA
+745 RVRKLAAQIKA
-756 LEKALQEA
+756 LEKSLQEA

-779 AKEVGGVRRVSA
+779 ARESGGVRRVAA
-791 EVEAMDPAALRD
+791 EVEPMDAAALRE
-803 LADAVKGKLSSGIL
+803 LADSLKGKLSSGIL

-823 GERCHLVAGVTSDLT
+823 GDRCHLVAGVTADLT

-866 AGGSRVEH
+866 AGGSRVEK
-874 LQEAL
+874 LPEAL
-879 ASISTWE
+879 ASISSWE

>member
-1 VPIVLVYISS
+1 MSMTGAQL
-11 LMLASE
+11 
-17 IRSRFLAFFES
+17 RSAFLDYFGKN
-28 HGHAVR
+28 GHKILPSA
-34 SSSSL
+34 SL
-39 VPMDDPTL
+39 VPGNDPTL
-47 LFTNAGMVQFKEYFL
+47 LFTNSGMVQFKEYFL
-62 GQSTADWKRAVTAQ
+62 GMSTADWKRATTAQ

-126 REVGLDGTRMTV
+126 REVGVDGTRMTV
-138 SVFREDDDAYELWHK
+138 SVFREDDEAYDLWHK

-228 RTPLPKPSIDTGM
+228 RTTLPKPSIDTGM

-264 ILDGISG
+264 IVDGISR
-271 QCGVPIGKSPA
+271 QCGVPVGKSPA
-282 FDAAMRVVAD
+282 LDAAMRVVAD

-331 FDGPFLHRVAGVVV
+331 FDGPFLHRVAGIVV
-345 EGFREAYPELAQSAS
+345 EEFREAYPGLAQSAS
-360 FIDTVAYQEERRFL
+360 FVDTVAFQEERRFL

-386 EFSRMSGGGN
+386 EFSRMSGSGN
-396 VFPGEVAFKLYDTYG
+396 VFPGELAFRLYDTYG

-437 EKQRAQSRV
+437 EKQRTQSRV

-452 VGAQDALAG
+452 IGAQDAVAG

-473 GYERIE
+473 GYERME
-479 SDARVVAVFRE
+479 SDARVVAVFRQ
-490 GRRVPSAASGE
+490 GARVASAASGE

-518 QAGDTGEVQGDGF
+518 QAGDTGDVQGDGF
-531 ALRVEDTRRVSA
+531 TLRVQDTRRMSA

-558 EGQGARLRIDETSR
+558 EGQGARLRVDETSR
-572 RLTEGNHTATHLLQ
+572 RLTQGNHTATHLLQ
-586 AALRKILGTHVKQ
+586 AGLRKIVGTHVKQ

-613 SHFEALS
+613 SHFETLS

-631 NRVVFS
+631 NRAVFA

-661 EKYADVVRM
+661 EKYADIVRM

-681 GGTHVRNTSEIGLF
+681 GGTHVRNTAEIGLF

-726 GMLHGM
+726 GTLHGV

-745 RVRKLSGQIKA
+745 RVRRLSAQIKA

-779 AKEVGGVRRVSA
+779 AKEVAGVRRVSA
-791 EVEAMDPAALRD
+791 EVEAMDAAALRD

-823 GERCHLVAGVTSDLT
+823 GDRCHLVAGVTSDLT

-866 AGGSRVEH
+866 AGGSRVGN
-874 LQEAL
+874 LPEAL

>member
-1 VPIVLVYISS
+1 MSMTGAQL
-11 LMLASE
+11 
-17 IRSRFLAFFES
+17 RSAFLEYFGKN
-28 HGHAVR
+28 GHKILPSA
-34 SSSSL
+34 SL
-39 VPMDDPTL
+39 VPGNDPTL
-47 LFTNAGMVQFKEYFL
+47 LFTNAGMVQFKDYFL
-62 GQSTADWKRAVTAQ
+62 GLSTADWKRATTAQ

-138 SVFREDDDAYELWHK
+138 SVFREDGEAYDLWHK
-153 TMGIPASRIVRFD
+153 TMGIPASRVVRFD

-215 LVFMQFNQDESGT
+215 LVFMQYNQDESGT
-228 RTPLPKPSIDTGM
+228 RSPLPKPSIDTGM

-264 ILDGISG
+264 ILDGISR
-271 QCGVPIGKSPA
+271 QCGVPVGKSPA
-282 FDAAMRVVAD
+282 LDAAMRVVAD

-331 FDGPFLHRVAGVVV
+331 FDGPFLHRVAGFVV
-345 EGFREAYPELAQSAS
+345 EEFREAYPGLAQSAS
-360 FIDTVAYQEERRFL
+360 FVDTVAFQEERRFL

-386 EFSRMSGGGN
+386 EFSRMSGGDK
-396 VFPGEVAFKLYDTYG
+396 VFPGEVAFRLYDTYG

-426 ALDSAGFEKEM
+426 TLDSAGFEKEM

-452 VGAQDALAG
+452 IGATDAVAG
-461 ELSRAGISVDFV
+461 ELSRAGISVGFV
-473 GYERIE
+473 GYERME
-479 SDARVVAVFRE
+479 SDARVVALFRQ
-490 GRRVPSAASGE
+490 GARVASAAPGE
-501 EAELVT
+501 EAEMVT

-518 QAGDTGEVQGDGF
+518 QAGDTGDVQGDGF
-531 ALRVEDTRRVSA
+531 SLRVEDTRRVSA
-543 DQVIHRVKVLSGTLR
+543 DQIIHRVKVLSGTLR
-558 EGQGARLRIDETSR
+558 EGQGARLRVNEAPR
-572 RLTEGNHTATHLLQ
+572 RLTQGNHTATHLLQ
-586 AALRKILGTHVKQ
+586 AALRKTLGTHVKQ

-661 EKYADVVRM
+661 EKYADIVRM
-670 VTVPEVSRELC
+670 VTVREVSRELC
-681 GGTHVRNTSEIGLF
+681 GGTHVRDTAEIGLF

-726 GMLHGM
+726 ATLHGV
-732 ARELKVAAPEVPE
+732 ARELKVATPEVPE
-745 RVRKLSGQIKA
+745 RVRKLSAQIKA
-756 LEKALQEA
+756 LEKSLQEA
-764 RRRSSRDLVGEILSG
+764 RRRTSRDLVGEILSG
-779 AKEVGGVRRVSA
+779 AKEVAGIRRVSA
-791 EVEAMDPAALRD
+791 EVEAMDAAALRD
-803 LADAVKGKLSSGIL
+803 LADAVKGKLASGIL
-817 LLGARE
+817 LLGSRE
-823 GERCHLVAGVTSDLT
+823 GERCHLVAGVTNDLT

-866 AGGSRVEH
+866 AGGSRVEN
-874 LQEAL
+874 LPDAL
-879 ASISTWE
+879 ASISTWK

>member
-1 VPIVLVYISS
+1 MSMTGAQL
-11 LMLASE
+11 
-17 IRSRFLAFFES
+17 RSAFLEYFGKN
-28 HGHAVR
+28 GHKILPSA
-34 SSSSL
+34 SL
-39 VPMDDPTL
+39 VPGNDPTL
-47 LFTNAGMVQFKEYFL
+47 LFTNAGMVQFKDYFL
-62 GQSTADWKRAVTAQ
+62 GLSTADWKRATTAQ

-138 SVFREDDDAYELWHK
+138 SVFREDDEAYDLWHK
-153 TMGIPASRIVRFD
+153 TMGIPASRVVRFD

-215 LVFMQFNQDESGT
+215 LVFMQYNQDESGT

-241 GLERLAGVVQG
+241 GLERLAGVAQG

-264 ILDGISG
+264 ILDGISR
-271 QCGVPIGKSPA
+271 QCGVPVGKSPA
-282 FDAAMRVVAD
+282 LDAAMRVVAD

-331 FDGPFLHRVAGVVV
+331 FDGPFLHKVAGTVV
-345 EGFREAYPELAQSAS
+345 EEFREAYPGLAQSAS
-360 FIDTVAYQEERRFL
+360 FVDTVAFQEERRFL

-386 EFSRMSGGGN
+386 EFSRMSGSAK
-396 VFPGEVAFKLYDTYG
+396 VFPGEVAFRLYDTYG

-426 ALDSAGFEKEM
+426 TLDSAGFEKEM

-452 VGAQDALAG
+452 IGAQDAVAG

-473 GYERIE
+473 GYERME
-479 SDARVVAVFRE
+479 SDARVVAIFRR
-490 GRRVPSAASGE
+490 GARVASAASGE

-518 QAGDTGEVQGDGF
+518 QAGDTGDVQGEGF
-531 ALRVEDTRRVSA
+531 TLRVQDTRRMSA

-558 EGQGARLRIDETSR
+558 EGQGARLRVDEASR
-572 RLTEGNHTATHLLQ
+572 RLTQGNHTATHLLQ
-586 AALRKILGTHVKQ
+586 AALRKVLGTHVKQ

-620 PETLSAVEEEV
+620 PETLSVIEEEV

-661 EKYADVVRM
+661 EKYADIVRM

-681 GGTHVRNTSEIGLF
+681 GGTHVRDTAEIGLF

-726 GMLHGM
+726 VTLHGV
-732 ARELKVAAPEVPE
+732 ARELKVAVPEVPE
-745 RVRKLSGQIKA
+745 RVRKLSAQIKA

-779 AKEVGGVRRVSA
+779 AKEIAGIRRVSA
-791 EVEAMDPAALRD
+791 EVEAMDAAALRD
-803 LADAVKGKLSSGIL
+803 LADAVKGKLASGIL
-817 LLGARE
+817 LLGSRE
-823 GERCHLVAGVTSDLT
+823 GERCHLVAGVTNDLT

-866 AGGSRVEH
+866 AGGSRVEN
-874 LQEAL
+874 LPEAL
-879 ASISTWE
+879 ASISTWK

>member
-1 VPIVLVYISS
+1 MSMTGAQL
-11 LMLASE
+11 
-17 IRSRFLAFFES
+17 RSAFLDYFGKN
-28 HGHAVR
+28 GHKILPSA
-34 SSSSL
+34 SL
-39 VPMDDPTL
+39 VPGNDPTL
-47 LFTNAGMVQFKEYFL
+47 LFTNSGMVQFKEYFL
-62 GQSTADWKRAVTAQ
+62 GMSTADWKRATTAQ

-126 REVGLDGTRMTV
+126 REVGIDGTRMTV
-138 SVFREDDDAYELWHK
+138 SVFREDDEAYDLWHK
-153 TMGIPASRIVRFD
+153 TMGVPASRIVRFD

-264 ILDGISG
+264 IVDGISR
-271 QCGVPIGKSPA
+271 QCGVPVGKSPA
-282 FDAAMRVVAD
+282 LDAAMRVVAD

-331 FDGPFLHRVAGVVV
+331 FDGPFLHRVAGIVV
-345 EGFREAYPELAQSAS
+345 EEFQEAYPGLAQSAS
-360 FIDTVAYQEERRFL
+360 FVDTVAFQEERRFL

-386 EFSRMSGGGN
+386 EFSRMSAGGK
-396 VFPGEVAFKLYDTYG
+396 VFPGEVAFRLYDTYG

-452 VGAQDALAG
+452 IGAQDAVAG
-461 ELSRAGISVDFV
+461 ELSRAGISVGFV
-473 GYERIE
+473 GYERME
-479 SDARVVAVFRE
+479 SDARVVALFRQ
-490 GRRVPSAASGE
+490 GARVASAASGE

-518 QAGDTGEVQGDGF
+518 QAGDTGDVQGDGF
-531 ALRVEDTRRVSA
+531 TLRVQDTRRMSA
-543 DQVIHRVKVLSGTLR
+543 DQVVHRVKVLSGTLR
-558 EGQGARLRIDETSR
+558 EGQGVRLRVDETSR
-572 RLTEGNHTATHLLQ
+572 RLTQGNHTATHLLQ
-586 AALRKILGTHVKQ
+586 AALRNILGTHVKQ

-620 PETLSAVEEEV
+620 SETLSAVEEEV

-661 EKYADVVRM
+661 EKYADIVRM

-681 GGTHVRNTSEIGLF
+681 GGTHVRNTAEIGLF

-726 GMLHGM
+726 GTLHGV
-732 ARELKVAAPEVPE
+732 ARELQVAAPEVPE
-745 RVRKLSGQIKA
+745 RVRKLSSQIKA

-779 AKEVGGVRRVSA
+779 AKEVAGVRRVSA
-791 EVEAMDPAALRD
+791 EVEAMDAAALRD

-823 GERCHLVAGVTSDLT
+823 GERCHLVAGVTPDLT

-866 AGGSRVEH
+866 AGGSRIEK
-874 LQEAL
+874 LAEAL
-879 ASISTWE
+879 ATISAWE

>member
-1 VPIVLVYISS
+1 MSMTGAQL
-11 LMLASE
+11 
-17 IRSRFLAFFES
+17 RSAFLDYFAKN
-28 HGHAVR
+28 GHKILPSA
-34 SSSSL
+34 SL
-39 VPMDDPTL
+39 VPGNDPSL

-62 GQSTADWKRAVTAQ
+62 GQATADWKRATTAQ

-138 SVFREDDDAYELWHK
+138 SVFREDDEAYDLWHK
-153 TMGIPASRIVRFD
+153 TMGIPASRVVRFD

-264 ILDGISG
+264 ILDGISR
-271 QCGVPIGKSPA
+271 QCGVPVGTSPA
-282 FDAAMRVVAD
+282 LDAAMRVVAD

-331 FDGPFLHRVAGVVV
+331 FDGPFLHRVAGIVV
-345 EGFREAYPELAQSAS
+345 EEFREAYPGLAQSAS
-360 FIDTVAYQEERRFL
+360 FVDTVAFQEERRFL

-386 EFSRMSGGGN
+386 EFSRMSGGGK

-437 EKQRAQSRV
+437 ERQRAQSRV

-452 VGAQDALAG
+452 IGAQDAVAG

-473 GYERIE
+473 GYERME
-479 SDARVVAVFRE
+479 SDARVVAVFRQGE
-490 GRRVPSAASGE
+490 RVASAAEGE

-518 QAGDTGEVQGDGF
+518 QAGDTGDALGDGF
-531 ALRVEDTRRVSA
+531 ALRVQDTRRVSA
-543 DQVIHRVKVLSGTLR
+543 DKVIHRVKILSGTLR
-558 EGQGARLRIDETSR
+558 EGQGARLRVDETSR
-572 RLTEGNHTATHLLQ
+572 RLTQGNHTATHLLQ
-586 AALRKILGTHVKQ
+586 AALRKVLGTHVKQ

-661 EKYADVVRM
+661 EKYADIVRM

-681 GGTHVRNTSEIGLF
+681 GGTHVRNTAEIGLF

-714 GLPAWRCLREEA
+714 GLPAWRVLREEA
-726 GMLHGM
+726 GTLHDV
-732 ARELKVAAPEVPE
+732 ARELKVAAPEVPD
-745 RVRKLSGQIKA
+745 RVRKLAAQIKA
-756 LEKALQEA
+756 SEKALQEA

-779 AKEVGGVRRVSA
+779 AKEVAGVRRVAA
-791 EVEAMDPAALRD
+791 EVEAMDAAALRD

-823 GERCHLVAGVTSDLT
+823 GERCHLVAGVTPDLT

-866 AGGSRVEH
+866 AGGSRGGN
-874 LQEAL
+874 LPEAL
-879 ASISTWE
+879 ASISSWE